1 MLDTSKLGSQP
12 DISKLLEQLG
22 AKAGFFPTS
31 SRYKD
36 VSLTTMVGNNGESI
50 VFLRRR
56 FLPDPE
62 KFFLLQKHTV
72 KEGDRIDNITSLY
85 LGDPER
91 YWQVCDANNVLVPNV
106 LTETPGDTIKI
117 TLPEGIPGSTNA

>member
-1 MLDTSKLGSQP
+1 MIDTSKLGSQP
-12 DISKLLEQLG
+12 DISKLMEQLG
-22 AKAGFFPTS
+22 AKASFFPIS
-31 SRYKD
+31 SRYRD
-36 VSLTTMVGNNGESI
+36 IPLTTMAGKNDEPI

-56 FLPDPE
+56 FLPNPE
-62 KFFLLQKHTV
+62 KFFLLQQHTV
-72 KEGDRIDNITSLY
+72 KQGDRIDNITNQY

-91 YWQVCDANNVLVPNV
+91 FWQVCDANNVLVPNV